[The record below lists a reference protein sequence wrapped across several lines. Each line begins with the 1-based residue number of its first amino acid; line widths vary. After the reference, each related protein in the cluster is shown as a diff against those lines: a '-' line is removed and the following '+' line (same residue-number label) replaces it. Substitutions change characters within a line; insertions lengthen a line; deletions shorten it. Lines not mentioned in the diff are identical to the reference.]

1 MAKVLL
7 TSLEGRPC
15 RFQSLVQI
23 LTATVCACTPA
34 AFAQTPAK
42 AQPAPVWI
50 GFDDAYGLETNTSAM
65 AIEWGIQAAMEEIN
79 ANGGVLNGRPLKLI
93 TNDNKG
99 ISARGKD
106 NFVQLAGTQ
115 DLVAVLTGKF
125 SPISVEMLPE
135 AHRLKVPLISVWGSA
150 DPITDHAHKPSY
162 SFRVSL
168 KDDWGVEAMMR
179 RLSTKYK
186 VRQACAILP
195 NTSWGRSAEKVIQ
208 EKSGRQTTQFAA
220 VRWYNWGDRSLKDH
234 YKACLDSR
242 TQGLLFVGNEKEGA
256 LLVKEMAAQAPPQ
269 RMPVVAHWGA
279 VGGTL
284 HEMVNEELSRVNI
297 DFIQTFTFINN
308 KRPRAVYL
316 ADWILKNQGLKSA
329 HDIPSPVGAA
339 HAYDT
344 VHLLAQAIDRAN
356 TTSPPKIRDA
366 LEKLPAF
373 HGAVRHYP
381 QLFTAQRHDALDKSQ
396 VLFVKL
402 TPSGQLIP
410 QD

>member
-1 MAKVLL
+1 MVKQLL
-7 TSLEGRPC
+7 TPLAA
-15 RFQSLVQI
+15 LA
-23 LTATVCACTPA
+23 LVCAGTA
-34 AFAQTPAK
+34 QVFAQSPVTS
-42 AQPAPVWI
+42 QQAPVWI
-50 GFDDAYGLETNTSAM
+50 GFDDAYGLKTNTSAI
-65 AIEWGIQAAMEEIN
+65 ATEWGIKAALEEIN
-79 ANGGVLNGRPLKLI
+79 HNGGVLNGRPLKLM
-93 TNDNKG
+93 TTDNKG

-106 NFVQLAGTQ
+106 NFVQLAGTK
-115 DLVAVLTGKF
+115 DLVAVLTGKY
-125 SPISVEMLPE
+125 SPISVEMLPD
-135 AHRLKVPLISVWGSA
+135 AHRLNVPLISVWGSA
-150 DPITDHAHKPSY
+150 DPITDHDFKPSY

-168 KDDWGVEAMMR
+168 KDDWGVEAMMK
-179 RLSTKYK
+179 RLNTKYK

-195 NTSWGRSAEKVIQ
+195 NTAWGRSAEKVIQ
-208 EKSGRQTTQFAA
+208 ARSRSNTAQFPV
-220 VRWYNWGDRSLKDH
+220 VRWYNWGDPSLKEH

-256 LLVKEMAAQAPPQ
+256 LLVKEIAAQALPL
-269 RMPVVAHWGA
+269 RLPVVAHWGA

-284 HEMVNEELSRVNI
+284 HEMVNEELSMVRI

-316 ADWILKNQGLKSA
+316 ADWILKNNGLKSTQ
-329 HDIPSPVGAA
+329 DIPSPVGAA

-344 VHLLAQAIDRAN
+344 VHLLAKAIDTAQ
-356 TTSPPKIRDA
+356 TTSPQKIRDA

-373 HGAVRHYP
+373 QGAVKHYNKP
-381 QLFTAQRHDALDKSQ
+381 FTPHRHDALDKSQ

>member
-1 MAKVLL
+1 MAKPLLMSLKTTRRGLHRTAQVLAA
-7 TSLEGRPC
+7 
-15 RFQSLVQI
+15 F
-23 LTATVCACTPA
+23 VCACTA
-34 AFAQTPAK
+34 QAWAQTPA
-42 AQPAPVWI
+42 QPQKPPVWI
-50 GFDDAYGLETNTSAM
+50 GFDDAYGLKTNTSAI
-65 AIEWGIQAAMEEIN
+65 ATEWGIKAALEEIN
-79 ANGGVLNGRPLKLI
+79 AKGGVLNGRPLKLM
-93 TNDNKG
+93 TTDNKG

-106 NFVQLAGTQ
+106 NFVQLAGTK

-150 DPITDHAHKPSY
+150 DPITDHEHKPSF

-168 KDDWGVEAMMR
+168 KDDWGVEAMMN
-179 RLSTKYK
+179 RLSSKYS
-186 VRQACAILP
+186 VRQGCAILP
-195 NTSWGRSAEKVIQ
+195 NTAWGRSAENVIR
-208 EKSGRQTTQFAA
+208 ERSSPKTIQFPV
-220 VRWYNWGDRSLKDH
+220 VRWYNWGDASLKEH

-256 LLVKEMAAQAPPQ
+256 LMVKEIAEQAQPM

-284 HEMVNEELSRVNI
+284 HELVGEELSMVRV
-297 DFIQTFTFINN
+297 DFIQTFSFINN
-308 KRPRAVYL
+308 KRPRAIYL
-316 ADWILKNQGLKSA
+316 ADWILKNNDLKSR

-344 VHLLAQAIDRAN
+344 VHLLAKAIDTAK
-356 TTSPPKIRDA
+356 TTSPEKIRDA

-373 HGAVRHYP
+373 HGAVRHYTKP
-381 QLFTAQRHDALDKSQ
+381 FTPQRHDALDKSQ
-396 VLFVKL
+396 VFFVKL
-402 TPSGQLIP
+402 TPLGHLIP

>member
-1 MAKVLL
+1 MAKHTFTPLWSSRHGL
-7 TSLEGRPC
+7 RGTIQNLALI
-15 RFQSLVQI
+15 F
-23 LTATVCACTPA
+23 CACIA
-34 AFAQTPAK
+34 EAFAQTPAHPQ
-42 AQPAPVWI
+42 QPPVWI
-50 GFDDAYGLETNTSAM
+50 GFDDAFGLKTNTSAV
-65 AIEWGIQAAMEEIN
+65 ATEWGIKAAIEEIN
-79 ANGGVLNGRPLKLI
+79 ANGGVLNGRPLKLL
-93 TNDNKG
+93 TTDNKG
-99 ISARGKD
+99 VSARGKD

-150 DPITDHAHKPSY
+150 DPITDHEHKPSY

-168 KDDWGVEAMMR
+168 KDDWGVEAMMK
-179 RLSTKYK
+179 RLSSKYK

-195 NTSWGRSAEKVIQ
+195 NTAWGRSAEKVIQ
-208 EKSGRQTTQFAA
+208 ENSGRGTALFPV
-220 VRWYNWGDRSLKDH
+220 VRWYNWGDPSLKVH

-256 LLVKEMAAQAPPQ
+256 ILIKEIAAQPQ
-269 RMPVVAHWGA
+269 TMRMPVVSHWGA

-284 HEMVNEELSRVNI
+284 HEMANEELSKVSI

-308 KRPRAVYL
+308 TRPRAVYL
-316 ADWILKNQGLKSA
+316 ADWILKNNALKSIQ
-329 HDIPSPVGAA
+329 DIPSPVGSA

-344 VHLLAQAIDRAN
+344 VHLLAKAVDSAK

-373 HGAVRHYP
+373 QGAVRHYAQP
-381 QLFTAQRHDALDKSQ
+381 FTHQRHDALDKSQ

-402 TPSGQLIP
+402 TPAGQLIP

>member
-1 MAKVLL
+1 MAKTTL
-7 TSLEGRPC
+7 TRLPGAQRGLQYTIETLA
-15 RFQSLVQI
+15 FI
-23 LTATVCACTPA
+23 ICACATQA
-34 AFAQTPAK
+34 VAQTA
-42 AQPAPVWI
+42 ANSQQAPVWI
-50 GFDDAYGLETNTSAM
+50 GFDDAYGLRTNTSAL
-65 AIEWGIQAAMEEIN
+65 ATEWGIKAAMEEIN
-79 ANGGVLNGRPLKLI
+79 NNGGVLNGRPLKLM
-93 TNDNKG
+93 TTDNKG
-99 ISARGKD
+99 VSARGRD
-106 NFVQLAGTQ
+106 NFVQLAGTK

-150 DPITDHAHKPSY
+150 DPITDHEHKPSF

-168 KDDWGVEAMMR
+168 KDDWGVEAMMN
-179 RLSTKYK
+179 RLSSKYK

-195 NTSWGRSAEKVIQ
+195 NTAWGRSAENVIR
-208 EKSGRQTTQFAA
+208 EKSGPKTAQFPV
-220 VRWYNWGDRSLKDH
+220 VRWYNWGDASLKEH

-256 LLVKEMAAQAPPQ
+256 VLVKEIAAQAQ
-269 RMPVVAHWGA
+269 SMRIPVVAHWGA

-284 HEMVNEELSRVNI
+284 HELVNQELSMVRI

-308 KRPRAVYL
+308 KRPRAIYL
-316 ADWILKNQGLKSA
+316 ADWILKNQALKST

-344 VHLLAQAIDRAN
+344 IHLLAKAIDTAK
-356 TTSPPKIRDA
+356 TTSPEKIRDA
-366 LEKLPAF
+366 LEKLPPF
-373 HGAVRHYP
+373 QGAVKHYTQP
-381 QLFTAQRHDALDKSQ
+381 FTHQRHDALDKSQ

>member
-1 MAKVLL
+1 MAKVFL

-15 RFQSLVQI
+15 RFKGLVQI

-34 AFAQTPAK
+34 AFAQTPAHEK
-42 AQPAPVWI
+42 NEPVWI
-50 GFDDAYGLETNTSAM
+50 GFDDAYGLKTNTSAI
-65 AIEWGIQAAMEEIN
+65 ATEWGIKAALEEIN
-79 ANGGVLNGRPLKLI
+79 SNGGVLNGRPLKLI
-93 TNDNKG
+93 TTDNKG

-106 NFVQLAGTQ
+106 NFVQLASTK

-125 SPISVEMLPE
+125 SPISVESLPE

-150 DPITDHAHKPSY
+150 DPITDHEHKPSF

-168 KDDWGVEAMMR
+168 KDDWGVEAMMN
-179 RLSTKYK
+179 RLSSKYK

-195 NTSWGRSAEKVIQ
+195 NTAWGRSAEKVIQ
-208 EKSGRQTTQFAA
+208 AKSRANTAQFPV
-220 VRWYNWGDRSLKDH
+220 VRWYNWGDPSLKEH

-256 LLVKEMAAQAPPQ
+256 LLVKEMASQAPSM

-284 HEMVNEELSRVNI
+284 HELVSDELPMVNI

-316 ADWILKNQGLKSA
+316 ADWILKNQGLKST
-329 HDIPSPVGAA
+329 HEIPSPVGAA

-344 VHLLAQAIDRAN
+344 VHLLAKAIDTAK
-356 TTSPPKIRDA
+356 TTSPEKIRDA

-373 HGAVRHYP
+373 HGAVKHYARP
-381 QLFTAQRHDALDKSQ
+381 FTQQRHDALDKSQ

>member
-1 MAKVLL
+1 MVNHTL
-7 TSLEGRPC
+7 TPWVAIHNGLQHTTVALTLIIC
-15 RFQSLVQI
+15 TCTTQAYAQS
-23 LTATVCACTPA
+23 PA
-34 AFAQTPAK
+34 HPK
-42 AQPAPVWI
+42 NPPVWI
-50 GFDDAYGLETNTSAM
+50 GFDDAYSLRTNTSAI
-65 AIEWGIQAAMEEIN
+65 AIEWGIKAALEEIN
-79 ANGGVLNGRPLKLI
+79 NNGGVLNGRPLKLM
-93 TNDNKG
+93 TTDNKG
-99 ISARGKD
+99 VSARGKD

-150 DPITDHAHKPSY
+150 DPITDHDYKPSY

-168 KDDWGVEAMMR
+168 KDEWGVEAMMN
-179 RLSTKYK
+179 RLSSKYR

-195 NTSWGRSAEKVIQ
+195 NTAWGRSAEKVIQ
-208 EKSGRQTTQFAA
+208 EKSGSKTAQFPV
-220 VRWYNWGDRSLKDH
+220 VRWYNWGDTSLKEQ
-234 YKACLDSR
+234 YRACLESR

-256 LLVKEMAAQAPPQ
+256 MLVKEIAAQDPSM
-269 RMPVVAHWGA
+269 RIPVVAHWGA

-284 HEMVNEELSRVNI
+284 HELVNEELPKVRI

-308 KRPRAVYL
+308 QRPRALYL
-316 ADWILKNQGLKSA
+316 ADWILKNNGLKST

-344 VHLLAQAIDRAN
+344 VHLLAKAIDTAK
-356 TTSPPKIRDA
+356 TTSPHKIRDA

-373 HGAVRHYP
+373 HGAVRHYAKP
-381 QLFTAQRHDALDKSQ
+381 FTPHRHDALDKAQ

-402 TPSGQLIP
+402 TPSGHLIP

>member
-1 MAKVLL
+1 MLKQLL
-7 TSLEGRPC
+7 TKFGALPC
-15 RFQSLVQI
+15 RLPR
-23 LTATVCACTPA
+23 TALGLAFIVCACWTQD
-34 AFAQTPAK
+34 FAQNPAQ

-50 GFDDAYGLETNTSAM
+50 GFDDAYGLKTNTSAI
-65 AIEWGIQAAMEEIN
+65 AIEWGIKAAMEEIN
-79 ANGGVLNGRPLKLI
+79 ANGGVLKGRPLKLM
-93 TNDNKG
+93 TTDNKG

-106 NFVQLAGTQ
+106 NFVQLAGTK

-125 SPISVEMLPE
+125 SPISVEILPE

-179 RLSTKYK
+179 RLATKYK

-208 EKSGRQTTQFAA
+208 EKSGRQTTQFAV
-220 VRWYNWGDRSLKDH
+220 VRWYNWGDASLKDH

-242 TQGLLFVGNEKEGA
+242 TQGLMFVGNEKEGA
-256 LLVKEMAAQAPPQ
+256 LLVKEMAAQTPAM

-284 HEMVNEELSRVNI
+284 HEMVNEELSMVNI

-344 VHLLAQAIDRAN
+344 VHLLAQAIDKAQ

-373 HGAVRHYP
+373 HGSVRHYP
-381 QLFTAQRHDALDKSQ
+381 QPFTAQRHDALDKSQ

>member
-1 MAKVLL
+1 MAKHPSTPFRLILHVLQRHVKFL
-7 TSLEGRPC
+7 A
-15 RFQSLVQI
+15 FV
-23 LTATVCACTPA
+23 VCACPTQT
-34 AFAQTPAK
+34 FAQSPAN
-42 AQPAPVWI
+42 PDYPPVWI
-50 GFDDAYGLETNTSAM
+50 GFDDAFGIKTNTSAT

-79 ANGGVLNGRPLKLI
+79 AKGGVLNGRPLKLM
-93 TNDNKG
+93 TTDNKG
-99 ISARGKD
+99 ITARGKD
-106 NFVQLAGTQ
+106 NFVQLAGNQ
-115 DLVAVLTGKF
+115 DLVAVLTGKY
-125 SPISVEMLPE
+125 SPISVEMLPD
-135 AHRLKVPLISVWGSA
+135 AHRLNVPLISVWGSA
-150 DPITDHAHKPSY
+150 DPITDHDFKPSY

-168 KDDWGVEAMMR
+168 KDDWGVEAMMK
-179 RLSTKYK
+179 RLSSKYK

-195 NTSWGRSAEKVIQ
+195 NTAWGRSAEKVIQ
-208 EKSGRQTTQFAA
+208 EKSAAQRAQFPV
-220 VRWYNWGDRSLKDH
+220 VRWYNWGDPSLKEH

-256 LLVKEMAAQAPPQ
+256 LLVKEIAAQALPL

-284 HEMVNEELSRVNI
+284 HEMVNEELSMVRI

-316 ADWILKNQGLKSA
+316 ADWILKNNGLNSTQ
-329 HDIPSPVGAA
+329 DIPSPVGAA

-344 VHLLAQAIDRAN
+344 VHLLAKAIDTAK

-373 HGAVRHYP
+373 QGAVKHYTQP
-381 QLFTAQRHDALDKSQ
+381 FTPQRHDALDKSQ

>member
-1 MAKVLL
+1 MAKPSL
-7 TSLEGRPC
+7 TSLRGRHC
-15 RFQSLVQI
+15 RPQGLVHI
-23 LTATVCACTPA
+23 LAATVCALTPA
-34 AFAQTPAK
+34 AFAQTPAN
-42 AQPAPVWI
+42 AEHAPVWI
-50 GFDDAYGLETNTSAM
+50 GFDDAYGLKTNTSAI
-65 AIEWGIQAAMEEIN
+65 ATEWGIKAALEEIN
-79 ANGGVLNGRPLKLI
+79 GNGGVLNGRPLKLV
-93 TNDNKG
+93 TTDNKG
-99 ISARGKD
+99 VTARGKD
-106 NFVQLAGTQ
+106 NFVQLASTK

-125 SPISVEMLPE
+125 SPISVEILPE
-135 AHRLKVPLISVWGSA
+135 AHRLKVPMISVWGSA
-150 DPITDHAHKPSY
+150 DPITDHEHKPSF

-168 KDDWGVEAMMR
+168 KDDWGVEAMMN
-179 RLSTKYK
+179 RLSSKYK

-195 NTSWGRSAEKVIQ
+195 NTAWGRSAEKVIQ
-208 EKSGRQTTQFAA
+208 AKSRANTAQFPV
-220 VRWYNWGDRSLKDH
+220 VRWYNWGDPSLKEH

-256 LLVKEMAAQAPPQ
+256 LLVKEIAAQAPPL

-284 HEMVNEELSRVNI
+284 HELVGDELSMVRI

-308 KRPRAVYL
+308 KRPRAMYL
-316 ADWILKNQGLKSA
+316 ADWILKNQGLKSP

-344 VHLLAQAIDRAN
+344 VHLLAKAIDTAK
-356 TTSPPKIRDA
+356 TTSPEKIRDT

-373 HGAVRHYP
+373 QGAVKHYTRP
-381 QLFTAQRHDALDKSQ
+381 FTHQRHDALDKSQ

>member
-1 MAKVLL
+1 MVKPLVLPLNTVRRGLHRSAKILAA
-7 TSLEGRPC
+7 
-15 RFQSLVQI
+15 LVF
-23 LTATVCACTPA
+23 ACHAQTW
-34 AFAQTPAK
+34 AQTPAPPQK
-42 AQPAPVWI
+42 PPVWI
-50 GFDDAYGLETNTSAM
+50 GFDDAYSLKTNTSAM
-65 AIEWGIQAAMEEIN
+65 AIEWGIQAALEEIN
-79 ANGGVLNGRPLKLI
+79 ASGGVLSGRPLKLM
-93 TNDNKG
+93 TTDNKG

-106 NFVQLAGTQ
+106 NFVQLASTP

-150 DPITDHAHKPSY
+150 DPITDHGHKPSF

-168 KDDWGVEAMMR
+168 KDDWGVEAMMN
-179 RLSTKYK
+179 RLAGKYS
-186 VRQACAILP
+186 VRQGCAILP
-195 NTSWGRSAEKVIQ
+195 NTAWGRSAENVIRD
-208 EKSGRQTTQFAA
+208 KSGPKTVQFPV
-220 VRWYNWGDRSLKDH
+220 VRWYNWGDASLKEQ
-234 YKACLDSR
+234 YKACLDAR

-256 LLVKEMAAQAPPQ
+256 ILVKEIAELAQPM

-284 HEMVNEELSRVNI
+284 HELVAEELPMVRI

-308 KRPRAVYL
+308 KRPRANYL
-316 ADWILKNQGLKSA
+316 ADWILKNNALKSR

-344 VHLLAQAIDRAN
+344 VHLLAKAIDTAK
-356 TTSPPKIRDA
+356 TTAPEKIRDA

-373 HGAVRHYP
+373 HGAVRHYTKP
-381 QLFTAQRHDALDKSQ
+381 FTPNRHDALDKSQ

-402 TPSGQLIP
+402 TPLGHLIP

>member
-1 MAKVLL
+1 MAKPLLMSLKTTRRGLHRRAQVLAA
-7 TSLEGRPC
+7 
-15 RFQSLVQI
+15 F
-23 LTATVCACTPA
+23 VCACTA
-34 AFAQTPAK
+34 QTWAQTPA
-42 AQPAPVWI
+42 QPQKPPVWI
-50 GFDDAYGLETNTSAM
+50 GFDDAYGLKTNTSAI
-65 AIEWGIQAAMEEIN
+65 ATEWGIKAALEEIN
-79 ANGGVLNGRPLKLI
+79 AKGGVLNGRPLKLM
-93 TNDNKG
+93 TTDNKG

-106 NFVQLAGTQ
+106 NFVQLAGTK

-150 DPITDHAHKPSY
+150 DPITDHEHKPSF

-168 KDDWGVEAMMR
+168 KDDWGVEAMMN
-179 RLSTKYK
+179 RLSSKYS
-186 VRQACAILP
+186 VRQGCAILP
-195 NTSWGRSAEKVIQ
+195 NTAWGRSAENVIR
-208 EKSGRQTTQFAA
+208 ERSGPKTIQFPV
-220 VRWYNWGDRSLKDH
+220 VRWYNWGDASLKEH

-256 LLVKEMAAQAPPQ
+256 LMVKEIAEQAQPM

-284 HEMVNEELSRVNI
+284 HELVGEELPMVRI

-308 KRPRAVYL
+308 QRPRAVYL
-316 ADWILKNQGLKSA
+316 ADWILKNNALKSR

-344 VHLLAQAIDRAN
+344 VHLLAKAIDTAK
-356 TTSPPKIRDA
+356 TTAPEKIRDA

-373 HGAVRHYP
+373 QGAVRHYTKP
-381 QLFTAQRHDALDKSQ
+381 FTPNRHDALDKSQ

-402 TPSGQLIP
+402 TPLGHLIP

>member
-1 MAKVLL
+1 MAKTPLMLL
-7 TSLEGRPC
+7 TGAHRGRQHTIETLA
-15 RFQSLVQI
+15 FI
-23 LTATVCACTPA
+23 FWACTPV
-34 AFAQTPAK
+34 AFAQTL
-42 AQPAPVWI
+42 AQAQQAPVWI
-50 GFDDAYGLETNTSAM
+50 GFDDAYGMKTNTSAI
-65 AIEWGIQAAMEEIN
+65 ATEWGIKAAMEEIN
-79 ANGGVLNGRPLKLI
+79 NNGGVLNGRPLKLV
-93 TNDNKG
+93 TTDNKG
-99 ISARGKD
+99 VSARGKD
-106 NFVQLAGTQ
+106 NFVQLAGTK
-115 DLVAVLTGKF
+115 DLVAVLSGKF
-125 SPISVEMLPE
+125 SPISVEMLPD

-150 DPITDHAHKPSY
+150 DPITDHEHKPSF

-168 KDDWGVEAMMR
+168 KDDWGVEAMMN
-179 RLSTKYK
+179 RLSSKYK

-195 NTSWGRSAEKVIQ
+195 NTAWGRSAEKVIQ
-208 EKSGRQTTQFAA
+208 AKSRPNTAQFPV
-220 VRWYNWGDRSLKDH
+220 VRWYNWGDPSLKEH

-256 LLVKEMAAQAPPQ
+256 LLVKEIAAQAQ
-269 RMPVVAHWGA
+269 SMRIPVVAHWGA

-284 HEMVNEELSRVNI
+284 HELVNEELSMVHI

-308 KRPRAVYL
+308 KRPRAIYL
-316 ADWILKNQGLKSA
+316 ADWILKNQGLKSN

-344 VHLLAQAIDRAN
+344 VHLLAKAIDTAK
-356 TTSPPKIRDA
+356 TTSPEKIRDA

-373 HGAVRHYP
+373 QGAVKHYTQP
-381 QLFTAQRHDALDKSQ
+381 FTHQRHDALDKSQ

>member
-1 MAKVLL
+1 MHNQLVTPLNTWL
-7 TSLEGRPC
+7 GRMP
-15 RFQSLVQI
+15 R
-23 LTATVCACTPA
+23 TAVALALTVCACWTQ
-34 AFAQTPAK
+34 AFAQSPTQ

-50 GFDDAYGLETNTSAM
+50 GFDDAYGLKTNTSAI

-93 TNDNKG
+93 TTDNKG

-150 DPITDHAHKPSY
+150 DPITDHTHKPSY

-208 EKSGRQTTQFAA
+208 EKSGRQTTQFAV
-220 VRWYNWGDRSLKDH
+220 VRWYNWGDTSLKDH

-242 TQGLLFVGNEKEGA
+242 TQGLMFVGNEKEGA
-256 LLVKEMAAQAPPQ
+256 LLVKEMAAQDPPQ

-284 HEMVNEELSRVNI
+284 HEMVNEELSMVNI

-308 KRPRAVYL
+308 KRPRAVFL
-316 ADWILKNQGLKSA
+316 ADWILKNNGLNSA

-344 VHLLAQAIDRAN
+344 VHLLAQAIDKAQ
-356 TTSPPKIRDA
+356 TTSPTKIRDA

-381 QLFTAQRHDALDKSQ
+381 QPFTAQRHDALDKSQ

>member
-1 MAKVLL
+1 MPRPPFTPMWSRRPGLAHTVQTLAVLL
-7 TSLEGRPC
+7 
-15 RFQSLVQI
+15 
-23 LTATVCACTPA
+23 CACTVQ
-34 AFAQTPAK
+34 AFAQSPAN
-42 AQPAPVWI
+42 PNNPPVWI
-50 GFDDAYGLETNTSAM
+50 GFDDAYSLKTNTSPM
-65 AIEWGIQAAMEEIN
+65 AIEWGIKAALEEIN
-79 ANGGVLNGRPLKLI
+79 NNGGVLNGRPLKLM
-93 TNDNKG
+93 TTDNKG
-99 ISARGKD
+99 ISAMGKD
-106 NFVQLAGTQ
+106 NFVRLATAQ

-150 DPITDHAHKPSY
+150 DPITDHDHKPSY

-168 KDDWGVEAMMR
+168 KDEWGVEAMMN
-179 RLSTKYK
+179 RLSSKYR

-195 NTSWGRSAEKVIQ
+195 NTAWGRSAERVIQ
-208 EKSGRQTTQFAA
+208 EKSGDQNARFPV
-220 VRWYNWGDRSLKDH
+220 VRWYNWGDTSLQEH

-256 LLVKEMAAQAPPQ
+256 MLVKEIAAQEPPM
-269 RMPVVAHWGA
+269 RLPVVAHWGA

-284 HEMVNEELSRVNI
+284 HELVTQELPKVRI

-308 KRPRAVYL
+308 KRPRAIYL
-316 ADWILKNQGLKSA
+316 ADWILKNHGLKSP

-344 VHLLAQAIDRAN
+344 VHLLAKAIESAK
-356 TTSPPKIRDA
+356 TTSPAKIRDA

-373 HGAVRHYP
+373 HGAVRHYAKP
-381 QLFTAQRHDALDKSQ
+381 FTHQRHDALDKSQ

>member
-1 MAKVLL
+1 MAKHLVTPFEALH
-7 TSLEGRPC
+7 GRLQ
-15 RFQSLVQI
+15 RQALALAFI
-23 LTATVCACTPA
+23 LCACCA
-34 AFAQTPAK
+34 QAFAQTPT
-42 AQPAPVWI
+42 QTQHAPVWI
-50 GFDDAYGLETNTSAM
+50 GFDDAYGLKTNTSAI
-65 AIEWGIQAAMEEIN
+65 ATEWGIKAAIEEIN
-79 ANGGVLNGRPLKLI
+79 SKGGVLNGRPLKLV
-93 TNDNKG
+93 TTDNKG

-106 NFVQLAGTQ
+106 NFVQLAGTK
-115 DLVAVLTGKF
+115 DLVAVLSGKF
-125 SPISVEMLPE
+125 SPISVEMLPD

-179 RLSTKYK
+179 RLTNKYK

-195 NTSWGRSAEKVIQ
+195 NTAWGRSAEKVIQ
-208 EKSGRQTTQFAA
+208 EKSRSNTAKFPV
-220 VRWYNWGDRSLKDH
+220 VRWYNWGDTSLEEH

-256 LLVKEMAAQAPPQ
+256 LLVKEMAAQAPPM

-284 HEMVNEELSRVNI
+284 HEMVNEELSMVNI

-316 ADWILKNQGLKSA
+316 ADWILKNNGLNSTR
-329 HDIPSPVGAA
+329 DIPSPVGAA

-344 VHLLAQAIDRAN
+344 VHLLAKAIDTAK
-356 TTSPPKIRDA
+356 TTSPEKIRDA
-366 LEKLPAF
+366 LEKLPPF
-373 HGAVRHYP
+373 QGAVRHYTQP
-381 QLFTAQRHDALDKSQ
+381 FTPQRHDALDKSQ

>member
-1 MAKVLL
+1 MAKVFL

-15 RFQSLVQI
+15 RFQGLVQI
-23 LTATVCACTPA
+23 LTATVCAFTPA
-34 AFAQTPAK
+34 AFAQTPAH
-42 AQPAPVWI
+42 AQNAPVWI
-50 GFDDAYGLETNTSAM
+50 GFDDAYGLKTNTSAI

-93 TNDNKG
+93 TTDNKG

-208 EKSGRQTTQFAA
+208 EKSGRRNAQFAV
-220 VRWYNWGDRSLKDH
+220 VRWYNWGDTSLKDH

-344 VHLLAQAIDRAN
+344 VHLLAQAIDKAK
-356 TTSPPKIRDA
+356 TTSPTKIRDA

-381 QLFTAQRHDALDKSQ
+381 QPFTAQRHDALDKSQ

>member
-1 MAKVLL
+1 MAKYLL
-7 TSLEGRPC
+7 KAPLGLHGGLQHRART
-15 RFQSLVQI
+15 LVF
-23 LTATVCACTPA
+23 LLCASA
-34 AFAQTPAK
+34 AQAFAQTSDIFQNP
-42 AQPAPVWI
+42 PVWI
-50 GFDDAYGLETNTSAM
+50 GFDDAYGVKTNTSAM
-65 AIEWGIQAAMEEIN
+65 VSEWGVKAALEEIN
-79 ANGGVLNGRPLKLI
+79 RNGGVLNGRPLKLM
-93 TNDNKG
+93 TTDNKG

-106 NFVQLAGTQ
+106 NFVQLAGTK
-115 DLVAVLTGKF
+115 DLVAVLSGKY

-135 AHRLKVPLISVWGSA
+135 AHRLNVPLISVWGSA
-150 DPITDHAHKPSY
+150 DPITDHDHKPSY

-168 KDDWGVEAMMR
+168 KDDWGVEAMMK

-195 NTSWGRSAEKVIQ
+195 NTAWGRSAERVIQ
-208 EKSGRQTTQFAA
+208 EKSAQNTAQFPV
-220 VRWYNWGDRSLKDH
+220 VRWYNWGDASLREH

-256 LLVKEMAAQAPPQ
+256 ILLKEIAAQTPSM
-269 RMPVVAHWGA
+269 RLPVVAHWGA

-284 HEMVNEELSRVNI
+284 HELVKEELSMVRI

-308 KRPRAVYL
+308 KRPRAVFL
-316 ADWILKNQGLKSA
+316 AEWILKNNGLKSTL
-329 HDIPSPVGAA
+329 DIPSPVGAA

-344 VHLLAQAIDRAN
+344 VHLLAKAIDIAQ

-373 HGAVRHYP
+373 QGAVRHYAKP
-381 QLFTAQRHDALDKSQ
+381 FTSQRHDALDKSQ

>member
-1 MAKVLL
+1 MAKHLVTPFEALH
-7 TSLEGRPC
+7 GRLQ
-15 RFQSLVQI
+15 RQALALAFI
-23 LTATVCACTPA
+23 LCACCA
-34 AFAQTPAK
+34 QAFAQTPA
-42 AQPAPVWI
+42 QTQHAPVWI
-50 GFDDAYGLETNTSAM
+50 GFDDAYGLKTNTSAI
-65 AIEWGIQAAMEEIN
+65 ATEWGIKAAIEEIN
-79 ANGGVLNGRPLKLI
+79 NKGGVLNGRPLKLI
-93 TNDNKG
+93 TTDNKG
-99 ISARGKD
+99 VSARGKD
-106 NFVQLAGTQ
+106 NFVQLAGTK
-115 DLVAVLTGKF
+115 DLVAVLSGKF
-125 SPISVEMLPE
+125 SPISVEMLPD

-195 NTSWGRSAEKVIQ
+195 NTAWGRSAEKVIQ
-208 EKSGRQTTQFAA
+208 EKSRSNTAQFPV
-220 VRWYNWGDRSLKDH
+220 VRWYNWGDASLKEH

-256 LLVKEMAAQAPPQ
+256 LLVKEIAAQAPPM

-284 HEMVNEELSRVNI
+284 HELVNEELSMVNI

-316 ADWILKNQGLKSA
+316 ADWILKNNGLNST

-344 VHLLAQAIDRAN
+344 VHLLAKAIDTAK
-356 TTSPPKIRDA
+356 TTSPEKIRDA
-366 LEKLPAF
+366 LEKLPPF
-373 HGAVRHYP
+373 QGAVRHYTQP
-381 QLFTAQRHDALDKSQ
+381 FTPQRHDALDKSQ